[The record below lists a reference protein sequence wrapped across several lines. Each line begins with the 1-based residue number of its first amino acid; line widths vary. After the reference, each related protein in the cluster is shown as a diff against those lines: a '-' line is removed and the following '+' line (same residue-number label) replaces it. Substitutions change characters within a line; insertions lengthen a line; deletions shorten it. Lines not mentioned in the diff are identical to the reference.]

1 LIAIKPAQA
10 GFIFFILFFGLGKMF
25 IQLIPEYL
33 SYYQADFHPAKHDY
47 TKLVNYW
54 NARMVDEYRMVSFQ
68 EEKFSK
74 LYS

>member
-1 LIAIKPAQA
+1 
-10 GFIFFILFFGLGKMF
+10 MF

-33 SYYQADFHPAKHDY
+33 SYYKADFHPAKHDY